1 MSSLDAVLQV
11 AMLNAAYARCI
22 DADCLE
28 AWPDFFLDPCLYKVT
43 TEENLAQGY
52 DTGIIYADTRAML
65 VDRITALRNANIY
78 EQHRYR
84 HLLGMPA
91 ILAEDGD
98 ALQAETPFAVF
109 RIMRDGSSSVFLTG
123 RYLDRLRREGKDI
136 KIAERIV
143 ACDSST
149 IDTLLVIPL

>member
-1 MSSLDAVLQV
+1 MSALDRVLEV

-22 DADCLE
+22 DADRLE
-28 AWPDFFLDPCLYKVT
+28 AWPDFFLDPCVYKVT
-43 TEENLAQGY
+43 TEENLALGY
-52 DTGIIYADTRAML
+52 ETGIIYADTRAML
-65 VDRITALRNANIY
+65 ADRITALRNANIY

-91 ILAEDGD
+91 ILGEDGD

-109 RIMRDGSSSVFLTG
+109 RIMRDGASTVFLTG
-123 RYLDRLRREGKDI
+123 RYLDRLRREGESL